1 MNKTIKLAISL
12 NQDDIEYKDLCK
24 ELFEMQYLSAK
35 ASNRIMTFLYAD
47 KQQEFIMKD
56 AGIDIPAPTELYG
69 KSRMT
74 YLYNKMAE
82 IMTTSNSANISQ
94 ARAFVENQ
102 FSKDVKKG
110 LLKGNCSL
118 TNFRR
123 DSAIY
128 LHNKSYTLFETEK
141 GLGVKISLFSKSHSK
156 ELGLKNGIITFSL
169 PHINAGEKSILIRM
183 MSKEYKQGSG
193 SLTYNKHKKKW
204 MLAMSYTFTPEEC
217 TGENTLNVR
226 LGEEV
231 LLRLTAKK
239 GETELRMKPY
249 DKVVPGLEEL
259 VAVRKKFME
268 LRRTYG
274 NATRIASDNNCG
286 KGYRKR
292 ADKLLKLQD
301 KERRFRDTFNHKI
314 SRYIVDMAQRYDC
327 GLIELEDFSE
337 TENAAFG
344 DWAYYDLQQKITY
357 KAQEK
362 GIEVMEVSSKKE
374 EIEMA

>member
-1 MNKTIKLAISL
+1 
-12 NQDDIEYKDLCK
+12 
-24 ELFEMQYLSAK
+24 
-35 ASNRIMTFLYAD
+35 
-47 KQQEFIMKD
+47 
-56 AGIDIPAPTELYG
+56 
-69 KSRMT
+69 
-74 YLYNKMAE
+74 
-82 IMTTSNSANISQ
+82 
-94 ARAFVENQ
+94 
-102 FSKDVKKG
+102 
-110 LLKGNCSL
+110 
-118 TNFRR
+118 
-123 DSAIY
+123 
-128 LHNKSYTLFETEK
+128 
-141 GLGVKISLFSKSHSK
+141 
-156 ELGLKNGIITFSL
+156 
-169 PHINAGEKSILIRM
+169 
-183 MSKEYKQGSG
+183 
-193 SLTYNKHKKKW
+193 
-204 MLAMSYTFTPEEC
+204 MSYTFTPEEC

-259 VAVRKKFME
+259 AAVRKKFKE

-301 KERRFRDTFNHKI
+301 KERHFRDTFNHKI

-344 DWAYYDLQQKITY
+344 DWTYYDLQQKITY

-362 GIEVMEVSSKKE
+362 GLEVMEVSSKKE